1 MRRQGLLA
9 CTRSLITTALAVLV
23 AVQCGGGSQTAKDP
37 NSETTNHADDTA
49 PKWDS
54 NSTPTPSAKSSGGG
68 TDPAARRGD
77 QYDKEQTEVSLKRGM
92 RQVKDNCGHAKDSDG
107 KLTGPYGKAT
117 VTLTLGHNGH
127 MKDVKVPSPFAGK
140 PTGNCIVQC
149 FDNVIFPP
157 WAGAD
162 TTIDWEVEVVQ
173 PK

>member
-9 CTRSLITTALAVLV
+9 CAGALAVLV
-23 AVQCGGGSQTAKDP
+23 AFQCGGSPAKDP
-37 NSETTNHADDTA
+37 SNSETTNHADDEA

-54 NSTPTPSAKSSGGG
+54 NSSPTPSAKSSGAGG
-68 TDPAARRGD
+68 GNAPAARRGD
-77 QYDKEQTEVSLKRGM
+77 QYDKEQTEVSLKRGS

-117 VTLTLGHNGH
+117 VSLTLGHNGH
-127 MKDVKVPSPFAGK
+127 MKDVKVPAPFDGK

-162 TTIDWEVEVVQ
+162 TTVDWEVEVVQ